1 MAEESMF
8 GISNIFDAATAD
20 NVGIR
25 DRALKVAQLQPGR
38 ASVYGASQAGGMLM
52 QNLAGMAGM
61 KTAQQEKADVITGIM
76 KEAGNMDQSD
86 PNTARTLANKFIQA
100 GFPQIG
106 QKFLDKAR
114 TMQVKNREM
123 EQTDTGL
130 ELEAKKVDIMGQ
142 TETRLQG
149 ASDADT
155 EIRREYLDMDWEKFE
170 FTKFKDEKYIDI
182 ATNQD
187 TRDQAK
193 FDFDKAQ
200 TDILNAFRDRE
211 IDVNEM
217 NSKLQANMF
226 AFDKVRAEIK
236 DEQWLAEHTEAKL
249 MGESQRAV
257 QLATKDGLVLENEAF
272 TYNNNIRNANIEA
285 QTANTELQTK
295 LSERGLSMPPEGEFI
310 TVDNRLQRYNPDTN
324 SYDDVTDPDLL
335 ETGEYGLSAEEGRV
349 YDNIWDQY
357 KQRFFIK
364 DSFGDGSWKE
374 DTPEFLD
381 WAQKNVTGEQG
392 LGIIIKGQG
401 GTRGSYNN
409 KLETDFN
416 NSQIKGG
423 DKVAATVTTVVDGV
437 ERQDVIVEPVN
448 VKFLSDK
455 MNVNQSEFSKI
466 PAKVNGK
473 PNTLTNGQIITKL
486 LMEGNESE
494 AVEFASNMEGQK
506 VENTGREKQIDDT
519 SKTTWT
525 KVKISDSRYQTQR
538 QQDQAKARGE
548 IKKMGGV
555 WYTTK

>member
-8 GISNIFDAATAD
+8 GISNIFDAATVD

-155 EIRREYLDMDWEKFE
+155 EIRKEYLDMDWEKFE

-295 LSERGLSMPPEGEFI
+295 LS
-310 TVDNRLQRYNPDTN
+310 
-324 SYDDVTDPDLL
+324 
-335 ETGEYGLSAEEGRV
+335 
-349 YDNIWDQY
+349 
-357 KQRFFIK
+357 
-364 DSFGDGSWKE
+364 
-374 DTPEFLD
+374 
-381 WAQKNVTGEQG
+381 
-392 LGIIIKGQG
+392 
-401 GTRGSYNN
+401 
-409 KLETDFN
+409 
-416 NSQIKGG
+416 
-423 DKVAATVTTVVDGV
+423 
-437 ERQDVIVEPVN
+437 
-448 VKFLSDK
+448 
-455 MNVNQSEFSKI
+455 
-466 PAKVNGK
+466 
-473 PNTLTNGQIITKL
+473 
-486 LMEGNESE
+486 
-494 AVEFASNMEGQK
+494 
-506 VENTGREKQIDDT
+506 
-519 SKTTWT
+519 
-525 KVKISDSRYQTQR
+525 
-538 QQDQAKARGE
+538 
-548 IKKMGGV
+548 
-555 WYTTK
+555 